1 MPSTVRLSDDSF
13 LVTLR
18 RINKDKSVM
27 ESAIEAYISGDRCRT
42 WRHLST
48 IREMKSNSNPPAS
61 VLLKDGRVCTVY
73 GDRDTGRMCG
83 KYSADQGATWGE
95 EFVIRE
101 NYGSL
106 DGWADMG
113 YPRLVQ
119 RPDGHLVVMYYWASP
134 EHPQHHIA
142 ASIWAP

>member
-1 MPSTVRLSDDSF
+1 
-13 LVTLR
+13 
-18 RINKDKSVM
+18 
-27 ESAIEAYISGDRCRT
+27 
-42 WRHLST
+42 
-48 IREMKSNSNPPAS
+48 
-61 VLLKDGRVCTVY
+61 
-73 GDRDTGRMCG
+73 MCG
-83 KYSADQGATWGE
+83 KNSADQGATWGE